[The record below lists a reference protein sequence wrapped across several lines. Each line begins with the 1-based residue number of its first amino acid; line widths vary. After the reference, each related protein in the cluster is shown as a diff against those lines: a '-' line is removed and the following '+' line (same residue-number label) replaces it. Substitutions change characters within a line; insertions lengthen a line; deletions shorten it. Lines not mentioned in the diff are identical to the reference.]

1 MKTAFSQ
8 PCLAAFLAIFGWV
21 TAGAQTP
28 RLLGYYPAWGKTQTP
43 PYRAANIP
51 YAKLTHVLHAFL
63 LADKAGDGTLNVPGD
78 LLEPELIS
86 RAHAAGVKVSISVG
100 GASGVQ
106 KKAFRSI
113 AANPAYRAAFAQNLH
128 AFVAT
133 NGYDGVD
140 IDYEVPVTEADKNDC
155 TLMMEAIRAEFPAP
169 LLVSM
174 AVTSNPPGYGNFD
187 IPALTP
193 IVDFFNVMTYDF
205 HGPWTNHSG
214 HNSPLILNPADP
226 GQEGSLRVSINL
238 YQNTFG
244 VPAEK
249 LNIGTAFYG
258 YQFKDVA
265 ALWAFCPSD
274 NCQNTISE
282 NYGTY
287 IKQRINGMGW
297 TSKYDGVGRAPY
309 LLESSGANGFITYDD
324 VASTERKT
332 VYVLGVRKLGGIF
345 TWELSADY
353 DGQTQDLMEAMYRG
367 SLKAAG
373 PSALWP
379 EDLSNLP

>member
-1 MKTAFSQ
+1 MKGPLNQA
-8 PCLAAFLAIFGWV
+8 CLAISLAILGCAA
-21 TAGAQTP
+21 AGAQSP
-28 RLLGYYPAWGKTQTP
+28 RVLGYYPSWGKTQTP

-63 LADKAGDGTLNVPGD
+63 LADKAGVGTLNVPGD

-128 AFVAT
+128 NFVAT

-140 IDYEVPVTEADKNDC
+140 IDYEVPVTEADKNNC
-155 TLMMEAIRAEFPAP
+155 TLMMQAIRAEFPPP

-174 AVTSNPPGYGNFD
+174 AVTFNPPGYGNFD
-187 IPALTP
+187 IQALTP
-193 IVDFFNVMTYDF
+193 TVDFFNVMTYDF
-205 HGPWTNHSG
+205 HGPWTNHTG
-214 HNSPLILNPADP
+214 HNSPLILSPADP
-226 GQEGSLRVSINL
+226 GQEGSLKVSIDL
-238 YQNTFG
+238 YRNTFG

-258 YQFKDVA
+258 YQFNDA
-265 ALWAFCPSD
+265 GPLWAFCSPY
-274 NCQNTISE
+274 CQNTVSE

-287 IKQRINGMGW
+287 IKQRINAMGW
-297 TSKYDGVGRAPY
+297 VSEYDNVGRAPY
-309 LLESSGANGFITYDD
+309 LLESSGSNGFITYDD
-324 VASTERKT
+324 IASTERKAI
-332 VYVLGVRKLGGIF
+332 YVLGMRKLGGIF

-353 DGQTQDLMEAMYRG
+353 DGRTQDLMAAMYLG

>member
-1 MKTAFSQ
+1 MKAISQ
-8 PCLAAFLAIFGWV
+8 QVCLAMSVVVL
-21 TAGAQTP
+21 AGAQTP
-28 RLLGYYPAWGKTQTP
+28 RVMGYYPAWGKTQTP

-51 YAKLTHVLHAFL
+51 YAKLSHVLHAFL
-63 LADKAGDGTLNVPGD
+63 LADKAGDGTLNIPGD

-86 RAHAAGVKVSISVG
+86 RAHAAGVRVSISVG

-128 AFVAT
+128 SFVAT

-140 IDYEVPVTEADKNDC
+140 IDYEVPVTEADKNNC
-155 TLMMEAIRAEFPAP
+155 TLMMQAIRAEFPPP

-187 IPALTP
+187 IQALTP

-205 HGPWTNHSG
+205 HGPWTNHTG
-214 HNSPLILNPADP
+214 HNSPLILSPADP
-226 GQEGSLRVSINL
+226 GQEGSLKVSIDL
-238 YQNTFG
+238 YLNTFG

-258 YQFKDVA
+258 YQFNDAA
-265 ALWAFCPSD
+265 ALWAFCSP

-287 IKQRINGMGW
+287 IKQRINAMGW
-297 TSKYDGVGRAPY
+297 VSKYDSVGRAPY
-309 LLESSGANGFITYDD
+309 LLEANGANGFITYDD
-324 VASTERKT
+324 IASTERKT
-332 VYVLGVRKLGGIF
+332 IYVLGVRKLGGIF

-353 DGQTQDLMEAMYRG
+353 DGQTQDLMDAMHRAAH
-367 SLKAAG
+367 KAAA
-373 PSALWP
+373 PASSWP